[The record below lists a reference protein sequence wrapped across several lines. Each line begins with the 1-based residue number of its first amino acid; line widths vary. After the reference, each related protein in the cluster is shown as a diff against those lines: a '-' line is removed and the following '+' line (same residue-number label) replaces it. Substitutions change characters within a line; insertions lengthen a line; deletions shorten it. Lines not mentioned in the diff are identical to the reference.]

1 MAVARSIE
9 TQREPPEVPCL
20 ENGDRLDQPTFHERY
35 LVMPGDVRAELIEGT
50 VYVMSS
56 PVTRDHAGPHALI
69 VRWLDTFADEWD
81 ALETFDNVTVILSR
95 NGEVQPD
102 AILRIKPS
110 HGGNTVDRGEYVE
123 GAPELVIEI
132 ARSSVAYDLHQKKRL
147 YERAGASEYLVLLVT
162 EQEIR
167 WFVLEQGHY
176 QMLKPGPDGILRSR
190 QFPGLWLDPRAMIKG
205 AGRRVLEVLREGI
218 ASPEHQAWIAARKE
232 NGSRQVD

>member
-1 MAVARSIE
+1 MTTVESRKHPRSPDAVPA
-9 TQREPPEVPCL
+9 L

-35 LVMPGDVRAELIEGT
+35 LAMPVDTRAELIEGT

-56 PVTRDHAGPHALI
+56 PVRKDHAIPHGTA
-69 VRWLDTFADEWD
+69 VMWARTFATEWD
-81 ALETFDNVTVILSR
+81 GLEMLDNGTLITGR

-190 QFPGLWLDPRAMIKG
+190 QFPGLWLD
-205 AGRRVLEVLREGI
+205 
-218 ASPEHQAWIAARKE
+218 
-232 NGSRQVD
+232 